1 MKHTLTFLLVAVL
14 CLSGCTEM
22 EDLTIDPNQFDI
34 QSLSNLSCY
43 PIKIQPAHTNTI
55 GKRGGDFVV
64 TACIDETI
72 NPNTKLPNV
81 LKNEFFTESL
91 NLDASFVEFKGREQV
106 NEQTVRYT
114 FHFKENLSGQERGI
128 GTRVMDT
135 TFLFNGIHAA
145 LGGFSIIQLAE

>member
-1 MKHTLTFLLVAVL
+1 MPTFMKHTLTFLLVAVL

-64 TACIDETI
+64 TACIDE
-72 NPNTKLPNV
+72 K
-81 LKNEFFTESL
+81 
-91 NLDASFVEFKGREQV
+91 
-106 NEQTVRYT
+106 
-114 FHFKENLSGQERGI
+114 
-128 GTRVMDT
+128 
-135 TFLFNGIHAA
+135 
-145 LGGFSIIQLAE
+145 IIPIRSYPMF